1 MITNHVVA
9 GALVG
14 LVCPGPVTAF
24 LVGVVSHPAMDWA
37 PHFGKLDDSEFLRVA
52 VVDGLVGL
60 ATMTWVAAHAPAS
73 GRATVLAGM
82 LGACFLDAD
91 KPSRQF
97 FGRSPF
103 PVAVDAW
110 HGRIQHESRDRLVP
124 EVLAA
129 LVGGL
134 VVRRALLRQRGRTA

>member
-1 MITNHVVA
+1 MITNHVLA

-24 LVGVVSHPAMDWA
+24 LVGVVSHPAMDA
-37 PHFGKLDDSEFLRVA
+37 VPHFGKLEDSEFLTVA
-52 VVDGLVGL
+52 AIDGLLGL
-60 ATMTWVAAHAPAS
+60 ATMTWIASRASAS

-103 PVAVDAW
+103 PAAVDAW
-110 HGRIQHESRDRLVP
+110 HGRIQRESRDRIKH
-124 EVLAA
+124 EALAA
-129 LVGGL
+129 LLGGL
-134 VVRRALLRQRGRTA
+134 VVRRAVLRQRGRDG